1 MALLNVASAIA
12 IFLLA
17 STYAFLSLLPSPT
30 SVTLLTLSLLFFNNL
45 NIFIAMCEIVLG
57 LNILTIKEDYKR
69 LHAKYAPGNNEWSA
83 CVKFLTMPIPLSQ
96 LCSGKHTWSKMWSTY
111 SLYDPSYQNHESF
124 GFFIDFGNGL
134 STIPPSI
141 LMNLAM
147 VLDTTRYA
155 DSNSWSSTVLSPL
168 FVGCV
173 GLAMYW
179 QVMYGTI
186 IYVLSFMFNR
196 RYEGKSTLEVSLF
209 VGISN
214 SLWFFFPIAGIY
226 SCVCILRDGNMS
238 VFR

>member
-1 MALLNVASAIA
+1 M
-12 IFLLA
+12 
-17 STYAFLSLLPSPT
+17 
-30 SVTLLTLSLLFFNNL
+30 
-45 NIFIAMCEIVLG
+45 
-57 LNILTIKEDYKR
+57 
-69 LHAKYAPGNNEWSA
+69 
-83 CVKFLTMPIPLSQ
+83 
-96 LCSGKHTWSKMWSTY
+96 
-111 SLYDPSYQNHESF
+111 YDPSYQNQESF

-147 VLDTTRYA
+147 VLDTSVYT
-155 DSNSWSSTVLSPL
+155 SVENSEDTSWFDTVLSPL

-238 VFR
+238 VFH

>member
-12 IFLLA
+12 IYLLA
-17 STYAFLSLLPSPT
+17 SMYAFLSLLPSPT
-30 SVTLLTLSLLFFNNL
+30 AVSPLTLSLLFFNNL

-57 LNILTIKEDYKR
+57 LHILTIKEDFKR
-69 LHAKYAPGNNEWSA
+69 LHSKYSTGNNEWSA

-96 LCSGKHTWSKMWSTY
+96 LFSGKYTWSKMWSTY

-147 VLDTTRYA
+147 VIDTSTYI
-155 DSNSWSSTVLSPL
+155 DNSWSSTLLSPL

-226 SCVCILRDGNMS
+226 SCVCILRDGNTS